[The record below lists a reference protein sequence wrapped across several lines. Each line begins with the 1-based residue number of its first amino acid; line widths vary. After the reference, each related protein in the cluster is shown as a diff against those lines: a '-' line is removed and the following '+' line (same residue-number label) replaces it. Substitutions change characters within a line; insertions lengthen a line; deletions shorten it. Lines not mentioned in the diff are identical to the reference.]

1 MSFDSVALC
10 PSVVLGECLCKAHSK
25 ASPVFVR
32 QLLFGNQQ
40 EDVNFHFVDAADV
53 AFAHAE
59 ALCREEAAEGPAR
72 FIVSLETCPNLAGV
86 AAKIRELY
94 PGLKADAVHPSWAAR
109 QLRWFAT
116 THYEWAALN
125 MAPCTLDAAHSRAV
139 LGVRSLLHLVH
150 RKQFL
155 WKTLPVVLAVRSAG

>member
-109 QLRWFAT
+109 KAWQN
-116 THYEWAALN
+116 H
-125 MAPCTLDAAHSRAV
+125 
-139 LGVRSLLHLVH
+139 
-150 RKQFL
+150 
-155 WKTLPVVLAVRSAG
+155 